1 MTMGK
6 KLLEF
11 NIPHPLPEDYD
22 PILGR
27 SVGEVRNPNSS
38 APVATAPNNDN
49 VKSSV
54 FDDPELDFAY
64 QSPIKEELPQLSAE
78 DIAIILD
85 EKPESD
91 AIVDLQEPTEEN
103 GIVTE
108 ADETALVSEEEFV
121 ETNQDDAETTALP
134 QSEILSDDVELD
146 PEITPFETMD
156 GAANEAIDQAE
167 EENNLSERWRMSD
180 DELLEEQKEEI
191 IANAPE
197 SILESIPESAPE
209 NTKEDAEEDAE
220 DDTTVNVT
228 ESDNEETQEQISELV
243 VDETTDEKTSD
254 DVVTA
259 PETAETETEEL
270 KEETASSDE
279 PVAISDE
286 VETLTQTDAIEET
299 TENEIAIEQNQVE
312 ETSAQPAQSEA
323 EPAVKATSA
332 LFNEPILVPPP
343 QPKKRRPK
351 GKKRRKVK
359 IANEI
364 ALMGGVFFS
373 GMAILLLISTLAA
386 PLGRPFSDIASYGI
400 IWSGFALIGAAIWAY
415 LRNWQMAIAS
425 LLCLLG
431 FVVNIVPTL
440 GDAPIGG
447 TGETNIVGWA
457 NVENSPKALQS
468 FVTQGEKNGAT
479 LLIVAGANKLI
490 AGDIPN
496 WTVIQVPIANDPT
509 SLAVLAKENWRA
521 VTLPGEPT
529 MARPMDNSLTVI
541 GVNPSLGAPKE
552 NAIINRAANRMGD
565 QETAVLTV
573 GDFGLVPWDRTM
585 KDFTKTSGAKRVRCG
600 GILGTTY
607 NQGLLNIATDHA
619 FGFNAKIQSCDIGD
633 NLPQSHHK
641 PLFVKVLKH

>member
-1 MTMGK
+1 MGK

-38 APVATAPNNDN
+38 ATVVTSPNNDN

-85 EKPESD
+85 EKPEIDEPENPESD
-91 AIVDLQEPTEEN
+91 ASENDAPVALQEPIEEIDNITE
-103 GIVTE
+103 T
-108 ADETALVSEEEFV
+108 DEPSLASEQEFV
-121 ETNQDDAETTALP
+121 ETNQDDAETAQALP

-167 EENNLSERWRMSD
+167 EENNLSDRWRMSD
-180 DELLEEQKEEI
+180 DELLEEKKEEI

-197 SILESIPESAPE
+197 SILESIPVSDPVSETE
-209 NTKEDAEEDAE
+209 NVAENVSED
-220 DDTTVNVT
+220 
-228 ESDNEETQEQISELV
+228 II
-243 VDETTDEKTSD
+243 DETTDDETPD
-254 DVVTA
+254 EVVTA
-259 PETAETETEEL
+259 LETTEAETEEL
-270 KEETASSDE
+270 KEEEPSTSEDE
-279 PVAISDE
+279 AEIS
-286 VETLTQTDAIEET
+286 TQTDTIEEVSET
-299 TENEIAIEQNQVE
+299 NEAEIEVEQNQVD
-312 ETSAQPAQSEA
+312 ETISQPDQSEA
-323 EPAVKATSA
+323 EPEVKATSE
-332 LFNEPILVPPP
+332 LFNEPILAPPP

-359 IANEI
+359 IVNEI

-373 GMAILLLISTLAA
+373 GMAILLLVSTLAA

-415 LRNWQMAIAS
+415 LRNWQMTIAS

-541 GVNPSLGAPKE
+541 GVNPSLGAPKD

>member
-1 MTMGK
+1 MGK

-49 VKSSV
+49 AKSSV

-85 EKPESD
+85 ETQKSD
-91 AIVDLQEPTEEN
+91 APVALQEPTEEN

-108 ADETALVSEEEFV
+108 TDETALVSEEELI
-121 ETNQDDAETTALP
+121 ETNQDDAETAALP

-167 EENNLSERWRMSD
+167 EENNLSERWRLSD
-180 DELLEEQKEEI
+180 DELLEEKKEEI

-197 SILESIPESAPE
+197 SILESIPESNIE
-209 NTKEDAEEDAE
+209 NTTEDAE
-220 DDTTVNVT
+220 DDTTVNVP
-228 ESDNEETQEQISELV
+228 ESDNEETQEQISEPVL
-243 VDETTDEKTSD
+243 DEKAGEETSNE
-254 DVVTA
+254 VVTA
-259 PETAETETEEL
+259 PETAEAETEEL
-270 KEETASSDE
+270 KEETASSE
-279 PVAISDE
+279 DE
-286 VETLTQTDAIEET
+286 VESSTQTDAIEET
-299 TENEIAIEQNQVE
+299 TENEITIEQNQVE

-332 LFNEPILVPPP
+332 LFDEPILVPPP